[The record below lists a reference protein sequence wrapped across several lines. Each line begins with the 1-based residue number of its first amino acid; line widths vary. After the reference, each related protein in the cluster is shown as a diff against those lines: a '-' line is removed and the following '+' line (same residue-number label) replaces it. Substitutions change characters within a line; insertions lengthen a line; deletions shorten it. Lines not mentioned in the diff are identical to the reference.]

1 MSSKLSRRNFLTLG
15 ASTVAV
21 MLVARSG
28 TAVAIT
34 DEQRRVRRRRALD
47 VCCNANSIRFTG
59 PQGPNSDD
67 PVNDPGPHPY
77 YGASFIVQGTIYPAG
92 TLTSAGLTSGL
103 LANGSAEFPELL
115 LGKWIC
121 RGWFIG
127 DSDGDGF
134 ITPEDDDA
142 KGGIFTP
149 GGKFVATTQIYDLD
163 SDRPGAQTLV
173 SDGVELIDLDTSF
186 RRTVTGGTGKFSRA
200 KGQVV
205 QTAVGVNA
213 TGLFNF
219 EFDFEISPSRAL
231 Y

>member
-21 MLVARSG
+21 MLAGRSG
-28 TAVAIT
+28 AAVAVA
-34 DEQRRVRRRRALD
+34 DEQRRIKGRRALD
-47 VCCNANSIRFTG
+47 VCCNANSIRFVG
-59 PQGPNSDD
+59 PQGPNPND
-67 PVNDPGPHPY
+67 PVDLGPHPY

-92 TLTSAGLTSGL
+92 TLSMDLNSGL
-103 LANGSAEFPELL
+103 SMDGRAEFPDLVV
-115 LGKWIC
+115 GKWIC

-134 ITPEDDDA
+134 ITPDDDDA

-149 GGKFVATTQIYDLD
+149 AGKFVATTQIYDLD
-163 SDRPGAQTLV
+163 PDRPGSQTLV
-173 SDGVELIDLDTSF
+173 SDGVELIDLDTPF
-186 RRTVTGGTGKFSRA
+186 RRAVTGGTGRFSRA

-205 QTAVGVNA
+205 QTAVGINA

-219 EFDFEISPSRAL
+219 KFDFEISPGRKL

>member
-1 MSSKLSRRNFLTLG
+1 MSSKLSRRNFLSLG
-15 ASTVAV
+15 ASTAVV
-21 MLVARSG
+21 MLAGRSG
-28 TAVAIT
+28 AAVAAT
-34 DEQRRVRRRRALD
+34 DERRRVRGRRALD

-59 PQGPNSDD
+59 PQGPNPNNPGVDL
-67 PVNDPGPHPY
+67 GPHPY

-92 TLTSAGLTSGL
+92 TLASVGLNSGL
-103 LANGSAEFPELL
+103 LANGSAEFPDLV

-134 ITPEDDDA
+134 ITPDDDDA

-149 GGKFVATTQIYDLD
+149 AGKFVATTQIYDLD
-163 SDRPGAQTLV
+163 RERPGGQTLV
-173 SDGVELIDLDTSF
+173 SDGVELIDLDTPF
-186 RRTVTGGTGKFSRA
+186 RRAVTGGTGRFSRA

-213 TGLFNF
+213 TLLFNF
-219 EFDFEISPSRAL
+219 EFDFEISPGRAL